1 MKHPFFDYPT
11 FKYKVS
17 DWDFKKKGLLKRI
30 KDDRLVRDSRDFYN
44 TDRPTNENSYV
55 NFLSDL
61 LHPQLEEFYNES
73 KCRCSMTDAWAVRY
87 DKGDH
92 QTAHCHRAWGFSGVL
107 YVNFDSE
114 VHTSTYFIRPWL
126 DRCGQT
132 YIATPPAEE
141 GVMYIFPSSLLH
153 FVIPNKSNKKR
164 MIVSF
169 DLLPNE

>member
-92 QTAHCHRAWGFSGVL
+92 RGFLGFYMLILILKFIPLLIL
-107 YVNFDSE
+107 YV
-114 VHTSTYFIRPWL
+114 L
-126 DRCGQT
+126 G
-132 YIATPPAEE
+132 
-141 GVMYIFPSSLLH
+141 
-153 FVIPNKSNKKR
+153 
-164 MIVSF
+164 
-169 DLLPNE
+169 